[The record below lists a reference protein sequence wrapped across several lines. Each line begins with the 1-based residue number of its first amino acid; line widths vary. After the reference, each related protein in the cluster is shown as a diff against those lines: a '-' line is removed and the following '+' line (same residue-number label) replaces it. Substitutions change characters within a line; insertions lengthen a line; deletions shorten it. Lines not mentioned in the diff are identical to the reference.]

1 MYRVGIQRITS
12 IICRVSRNNEAMFI
26 SPKDL
31 EPMSTRLLLPL
42 ETCSSK
48 HLNARTFAADAAPDV
63 PQSTSTEDLQISNAA
78 VERLK
83 ELTQQHKGATL
94 RLTIEGG
101 GCSGFQYEFKL
112 DETATIKEGD
122 RVFTKDGVSVVCD
135 DLSLEFLKGATVDYE
150 SDLMR
155 SAFVIQDN
163 PNAATSCGCGSSFQ
177 AK

>member
-1 MYRVGIQRITS
+1 MYRVGMQRITNLIS
-12 IICRVSRNNEAMFI
+12 RVSRNNEALFT
-26 SPKDL
+26 SPRDV
-31 EPMSTRLLLPL
+31 ETMSTRLLFPL
-42 ETCSSK
+42 ETCLHT
-48 HLNARTFAADAAPDV
+48 HLNTRSFAADAARDISP
-63 PQSTSTEDLQISNAA
+63 PNTTEDLQISKAA

-83 ELTQQHKGATL
+83 ELTQQQKRATL

-112 DETATIKEGD
+112 DETATIKDGD

-135 DLSLEFLKGATVDYE
+135 DLSLEFLKGATIDYE

-155 SAFVIQDN
+155 SAFVVQDN
-163 PNAATSCGCGSSFQ
+163 PNAETSCGCGSSFQ